1 MTKQYFSFVLFIF
14 LSASIIGQSAIY
26 DSSVGADFTEI
37 DSYLNE
43 NTANGVIPGG
53 VFLVAKKGK
62 IKFFKS
68 YGFDDKSMNNP
79 YQNDHIFRIAS
90 MTKSLT
96 IVSILQLMEKGKLDL
111 DDPLSK
117 YIPAFKKTMV
127 LDRFN
132 ESDSTYTSVKQ
143 KNEISIR
150 NLLTHTSGIYYGGF
164 ETDSLRAVYMKND
177 LMSFGLSSDKWS
189 TKEMVD
195 KIAEAPL
202 AFQPGSAWKYGL
214 NMEVLGRI
222 IEVISKTSLDDY
234 FNQNILMPLGMKDT
248 YFYLPKEKQGRMVKL
263 HASDSVQKILE
274 IPWINYPYMA
284 ANNHFAGG
292 GGLSSTTLDYAT
304 FCMALAN
311 QGTLNKKRILKKK
324 SVKLLSEIQFTDLD
338 KDNKGFRSEVDEMGF
353 GLGYWVLK
361 KGNSNF
367 SPLSEGSYGWGG
379 VFNTKY
385 YIDPK
390 KDIVIVGMTQMMSFD
405 NKSFW
410 EELNKTI
417 YKAID

>member
-1 MTKQYFSFVLFIF
+1 
-14 LSASIIGQSAIY
+14 
-26 DSSVGADFTEI
+26 
-37 DSYLNE
+37 
-43 NTANGVIPGG
+43 
-53 VFLVAKKGK
+53 
-62 IKFFKS
+62 
-68 YGFDDKSMNNP
+68 
-79 YQNDHIFRIAS
+79 
-90 MTKSLT
+90 
-96 IVSILQLMEKGKLDL
+96 
-111 DDPLSK
+111 
-117 YIPAFKKTMV
+117 
-127 LDRFN
+127 
-132 ESDSTYTSVKQ
+132 
-143 KNEISIR
+143 
-150 NLLTHTSGIYYGGF
+150 
-164 ETDSLRAVYMKND
+164 
-177 LMSFGLSSDKWS
+177 
-189 TKEMVD
+189 
-195 KIAEAPL
+195 
-202 AFQPGSAWKYGL
+202 
-214 NMEVLGRI
+214 
-222 IEVISKTSLDDY
+222 
-234 FNQNILMPLGMKDT
+234 
-248 YFYLPKEKQGRMVKL
+248 
-263 HASDSVQKILE
+263 
-274 IPWINYPYMA
+274 MA

-405 NKSFW
+405 NNSFW